1 MSTVVN
7 IKKHILISSIL
18 LSFAM
23 AQPAYADWKDTLN
36 SGLDKAKELVN
47 SSDSITL
54 DLAPASKEIKP
65 TVTEESVVEHWES
78 LNKRFSK
85 IYEIKEK
92 QEDAPKQSGF
102 LKKGKDKYQDDINEL
117 LGQIFETISDE
128 DLEDYKKQLI
138 KNADY
143 RKEQLSDLS
152 KLKENYRFSFD
163 ADDKEKIQN
172 NILKLEEKIA
182 YTDAKKSEIIV
193 AVQNRLSDFGT
204 YVTEEQVEA
213 LLIKVNADDI
223 LSMTTIFPIISEFAN
238 YLGQVTQDTGEDL
251 EAAKK
256 YYGMYVMLLELQLF
270 IQDQYINK
278 LDYTFIPQ
286 INELRKSNVKLIE
299 DTKRLVRKA
308 KGNNK
313 NVYQNNLD
321 NQRFTLKAVDLY
333 KKQLQSDLKKIKNA
347 KYRLKED
354 YLVAVNTY
362 KTVDLSFN
370 VANLI
375 NENSKLFDDVMN
387 LQAPDLISF
396 ENEKMKEEFEKLTA
410 QMQ

>member
-1 MSTVVN
+1 MN

>member
-1 MSTVVN
+1 
-7 IKKHILISSIL
+7 
-18 LSFAM
+18 M